1 MRWNAGKQIKV
12 NRMNYRQKN
21 CKIRMKVKTGKSVL
35 QKPTK
40 WEKEKDKK
48 NENELKEDE
57 KNGKEKER
65 QN

>member
-1 MRWNAGKQIKV
+1 
-12 NRMNYRQKN
+12 
-21 CKIRMKVKTGKSVL
+21 MKVKTGKSVL

-48 NENELKEDE
+48 NVNELKEDE
-57 KNGKEKER
+57 KNGKAKER

>member
-1 MRWNAGKQIKV
+1 
-12 NRMNYRQKN
+12 
-21 CKIRMKVKTGKSVL
+21 MKVKTGKSVL

-48 NENELKEDE
+48 NVNGLKEDE
-57 KNGKEKER
+57 KNGKAKQR